1 MSFLHWHCKMKKHKK
16 KEAEDILFVIG
27 LIFIAVFSAGWPIF
41 LKAAP
46 YLSAGCRFYA
56 LTGFYCPACG
66 GTRALN
72 ALLRGRLITSLQFN
86 PAVAFGA
93 AVFAVFMITQAI
105 ERLSRHRIKIGLKYK
120 NIYIY
125 LWLGILM
132 GWWLVKNT
140 GLILK

>member
-1 MSFLHWHCKMKKHKK
+1 MKKQKK

-27 LIFIAVFSAGWPIF
+27 LIFIAVFCVGWPLF
-41 LKAAP
+41 LKAVP
-46 YLSAGCRFYA
+46 YMSTGCKFYA

-72 ALLRGRLITSLQFN
+72 ALLHGHLAASLRLN
-86 PAVAFGA
+86 PSVAFGA
-93 AVFAVFMITQAI
+93 GVFAVFMVTQAV
-105 ERLSRHRIKIGLKYK
+105 ERLSRHRLKIGLKYR

-132 GWWLVKNT
+132 GWWLIKNAA
-140 GLILK
+140 LILK